1 MNTQLSWGCDRA
13 VLVAATRWQDPQ
25 PTTGFS
31 LELHAQFHWHLVVV
45 IHSVNAPKAALNRP
59 AAWSD

>member
-45 IHSVNAPKAALNRP
+45 IHSVMYLKLL
-59 AAWSD
+59 